1 MWHAPHVFRFMY
13 LGVPSCRCLQFLTNS
28 HSSHH
33 PQPRRWVT
41 NWKYVECSP
50 LTSILK
56 VLDSS
61 LTSESQAQEIA
72 SLFIGRFLREH
83 KGSSPGPALESS
95 HGFPDYSIAN
105 AGSPFCL
112 HPHTPAS
119 GSSRKS
125 PWCHV
130 SQTTK
135 LIWMD
140 FFGNLWLPAP
150 LKLIQMQD
158 VVCTH
163 KYTNTLISELSQL
176 LGLDLSKLTSE
187 RPCGP
192 RRGQWDSTETITRF
206 SWDKIW
212 LGDIPSANSIMHLV
226 ICPNSL
232 KKGWEKAQ

>member
-1 MWHAPHVFRFMY
+1 MQLWSQLHLEKDRARDRGPKELLGLPHGAGSPLVDVQCMWHAPHVFRFMY

-72 SLFIGRFLREH
+72 CLFIGRFLREH

-135 LIWMD
+135 LI
-140 FFGNLWLPAP
+140 
-150 LKLIQMQD
+150 
-158 VVCTH
+158 
-163 KYTNTLISELSQL
+163 
-176 LGLDLSKLTSE
+176 
-187 RPCGP
+187 
-192 RRGQWDSTETITRF
+192 
-206 SWDKIW
+206 
-212 LGDIPSANSIMHLV
+212 
-226 ICPNSL
+226 
-232 KKGWEKAQ
+232 